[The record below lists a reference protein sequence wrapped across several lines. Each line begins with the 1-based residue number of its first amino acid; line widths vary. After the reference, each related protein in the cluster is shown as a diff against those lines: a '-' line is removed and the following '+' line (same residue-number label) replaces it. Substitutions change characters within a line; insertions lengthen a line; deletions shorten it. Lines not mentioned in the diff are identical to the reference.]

1 MAGGSLTIS
10 VDTYAQAPAV
20 FERVL
25 CWASTAANK
34 MAIRTDRAASGTI
47 SVVVPEANFG
57 VGALVLKR
65 GGTDLVA
72 GYVAGT
78 NISYTIGNGN
88 AIEQNVNT
96 CPSSATQPTTTG
108 AAFLTNVGGNPLAV
122 SLIYA
127 NVALAGVVNIF
138 WGDGTSTLGA
148 AESGTENH
156 TYVLTGVYKVQVVDA
171 SVGTDIATM
180 YVDVNSTL

>member
-1 MAGGSLTIS
+1 MAGGSLTVT

-20 FERVL
+20 AQRLL
-25 CWASTAANK
+25 CQMSAANRPFL
-34 MAIRTDRAASGTI
+34 RTDRAASGAI
-47 SVVVPEANFG
+47 AFVMPEERFPAN
-57 VGALVLKR
+57 VLLKR

-78 NISYTIGNGN
+78 HITYFAGNGN

-96 CPSSATQPTTTG
+96 CPASTNQPTTTG
-108 AAFLTNVGGNPLAV
+108 AAFNVNVGGNPLAT
-122 SLIYA
+122 SLVYA
-127 NVALAGVVNIF
+127 NAVGAGTVNIF

-148 AESGTENH
+148 AESGTSAH
-156 TYVLTGVYKVQVVDA
+156 TYTLTGVYQIRVVDA
-171 SVGTDIATM
+171 TSSADVATM